1 MKLKQSKVVF
11 YEDTHQYFNS
21 KGEELIGVTSLMKKH
36 GLSADYEGIPEFVL
50 MRAARKG
57 SAIHKDCED
66 GCAFDDYSTP
76 EGKEYGKILK
86 EEGIEIIAT
95 EYLVSDEK
103 MVATKLDNLF
113 VKGNLLLAG
122 DIKSTSE
129 LHTEPLRWQLS
140 IGKLLFE
147 KMNKIKID
155 GLAAFWLRGESGM
168 YVPIE
173 PIPEE
178 EVEKLLECERKGIL
192 YNYSKTEETTLP
204 EQTQKAIEQ
213 ISNIESFI
221 IEAEMEVKRLKE
233 QRDKYTSIIQETF
246 AKSGIKAWETDKMK
260 ITLVAPTTAKIF
272 DSKKFTEEHP
282 EMAAQFT
289 KESEKKGY
297 IKITLKK

>member
-1 MKLKQSKVVF
+1 
-11 YEDTHQYFNS
+11 
-21 KGEELIGVTSLMKKH
+21 
-36 GLSADYEGIPEFVL
+36 
-50 MRAARKG
+50 
-57 SAIHKDCED
+57 
-66 GCAFDDYSTP
+66 
-76 EGKEYGKILK
+76 
-86 EEGIEIIAT
+86 
-95 EYLVSDEK
+95 
-103 MVATKLDNLF
+103 
-113 VKGNLLLAG
+113 
-122 DIKSTSE
+122 
-129 LHTEPLRWQLS
+129 
-140 IGKLLFE
+140 
-147 KMNKIKID
+147 MNKIKID
-155 GLAAFWLRGESGM
+155 GLAAFWLRGESGK